1 MKKILLAIAMLAFS
15 TFTML
20 GMSNTNSDEEK
31 ERIETVKKVFTGGL
45 IPRSIDS
52 YVIDAYLFLKTGEVE
67 VSLFNTGES
76 DVYIIDSTGQTI
88 DYSSIN
94 TDILSTVYLSTNGP
108 GSYYLVIVS
117 DTCYAGGH
125 FTL

>member
-45 IPRSIDS
+45 IPGH
-52 YVIDAYLFLKTGEVE
+52 L
-67 VSLFNTGES
+67 
-76 DVYIIDSTGQTI
+76 QT
-88 DYSSIN
+88 S
-94 TDILSTVYLSTNGP
+94 V
-108 GSYYLVIVS
+108 
-117 DTCYAGGH
+117 A
-125 FTL
+125 